1 MECCYSQ
8 VAPPELLYF
17 FKGTFFTNRS
27 LLRSFCIFSTE
38 HFLQTGRFSG
48 AFVFFQRNI
57 FYKQAASLELLY
69 FFNETFFTSRP
80 LLRNFCIFSTKHF
93 LQAGHSS
100 GAFVFF
106 QRNIFYKPVGSPEPL
121 YSFSTKFFYKRDA
134 RGQENGLMF
143 CFGEGL

>member
-1 MECCYSQ
+1 M
-8 VAPPELLYF
+8 LLF
-17 FKGTFFTNRS
+17 
-27 LLRSFCIFSTE
+27 
-38 HFLQTGRFSG
+38 TGRSSG

-57 FYKQAASLELLY
+57 FYKQVALPELLF
-69 FFNETFFTSRP
+69 FFNGTFFTSRP
-80 LLRNFCIFSTKHF
+80 LLWSFCIFSTKHF
-93 LQAGHSS
+93 LQADRSSGALVFFNETFFTSRSLLRSFCIFSTKHFLQTGRFS